1 MNETAAN
8 FTFGTLGI
16 FFLIG
21 IISLGMWGCP
31 TYKVWQKGKAG
42 EAQLM
47 EARQN
52 RQISIEEAQAR
63 LEAERLNAKSEVE
76 RAKGMAEA
84 MKIENNTLTPA
95 YNQYLFI
102 RSLEKLADK
111 GDLPQIIYLPSEGM
125 LPVMDLNKH
134 STSTHLPAPSNQ

>member
-1 MNETAAN
+1 MNQSTRIVPI
-8 FTFGTLGI
+8 LLML
-16 FFLIG
+16 LIG
-21 IISLGMWGCP
+21 LIPLAMWGVP
-31 TYKVWQKGKAG
+31 TYKVWQKGKSG

-52 RQISIEEAQAR
+52 RQIMIEEAQAR
-63 LEAERLNAKSEVE
+63 LESSRLNAEAEVE

-84 MKIENNTLTPA
+84 MAIENLEVSSE

-102 RSLEKLADK
+102 RSLESIAEK
-111 GDLPQIIYLPSEGM
+111 GSLPQIIYLPSNGM

-134 STSTHLPAPSNQ
+134 TTTGAE